1 MYKIICKLTCSL
13 TLRSGTLCIIE
24 TDAVGLDA
32 LSILKSAPQSAHKS
46 LTTVLWLQPGSN
58 SNTGYLKYGKII
70 NNY

>member
-1 MYKIICKLTCSL
+1 M
-13 TLRSGTLCIIE
+13 E

-58 SNTGYLKYGKII
+58 SNTGYLKYTKTIRLDRFII
-70 NNY
+70 